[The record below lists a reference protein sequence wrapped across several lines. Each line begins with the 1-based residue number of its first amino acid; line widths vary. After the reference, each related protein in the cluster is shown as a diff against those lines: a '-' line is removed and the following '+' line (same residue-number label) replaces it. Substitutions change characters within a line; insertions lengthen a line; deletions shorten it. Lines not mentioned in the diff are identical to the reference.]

1 VQIDGMTADKALE
14 LDEKKQSALEQ
25 QSVLQI
31 HQNL

>member
-1 VQIDGMTADKALE
+1 VQIEGITTDKALE
-14 LDEKKQSALEQ
+14 ADEKKQSALEQ